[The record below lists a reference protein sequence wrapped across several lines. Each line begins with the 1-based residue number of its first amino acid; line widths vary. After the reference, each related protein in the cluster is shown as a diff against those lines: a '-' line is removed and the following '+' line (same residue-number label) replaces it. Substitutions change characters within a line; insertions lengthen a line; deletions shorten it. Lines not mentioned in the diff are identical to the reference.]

1 MNSNFFVPSS
11 DKRIEKACDI
21 INEKQYDQ
29 RGGERQSVID
39 T

>member
-1 MNSNFFVPSS
+1 MFLHLS
-11 DKRIEKACDI
+11 DKRTEKASDI